1 MCDLCGKDLKTS
13 KELRNHISAVHE
25 KKRPWK
31 CNKCGFTYRHRSG
44 LLGHKKTNCSGAPPK
59 TRKLIFWGKQP
70 GTDPKCIHPD
80 CVDKDLPKFTF
91 HGIMNHIIDTHSPDP
106 DDSKNLQ
113 CPDCPM
119 RIPVSSVLKFH
130 REREHGLLEQVCNL
144 CGKTVKKHKMKSH
157 MIIAHTNEKHLQ
169 CDKCEFRT
177 NTKGN
182 LIRHMVRHS
191 DDPMA
196 GRKRICQICQKAFF
210 TNQELKQHI
219 LIHGGIKPYKCNLC
233 NGSFSNF
240 SGHRQHMMKTHGV
253 KFTCDICGADS
264 SSMRAWNS

>member
-1 MCDLCGKDLKTS
+1 MCS
-13 KELRNHISAVHE
+13 V
-25 KKRPWK
+25 
-31 CNKCGFTYRHRSG
+31 
-44 LLGHKKTNCSGAPPK
+44 
-59 TRKLIFWGKQP
+59 
-70 GTDPKCIHPD
+70 
-80 CVDKDLPKFTF
+80 F
-91 HGIMNHIIDTHSPDP
+91 HFILQ
-106 DDSKNLQ
+106 KNLQ

-196 GRKRICQICQKAFF
+196 GRKRVCQICQKAFF

-240 SGHRQHMMKTHGV
+240 SGHRQHMMKTV
-253 KFTCDICGADS
+253 RKILNVVES
-264 SSMRAWNS
+264 SIKNIRLS